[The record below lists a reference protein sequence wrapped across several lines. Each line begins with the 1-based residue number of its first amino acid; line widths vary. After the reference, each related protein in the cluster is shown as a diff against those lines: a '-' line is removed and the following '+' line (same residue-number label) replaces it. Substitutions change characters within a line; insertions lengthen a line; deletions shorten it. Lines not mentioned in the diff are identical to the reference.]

1 MRFDSDKSAGLPVK
15 ESRRENPRYNEK
27 SGRCVIFLSS
37 PTKDFTI
44 SDPRSDIYSF
54 KLCTV

>member
-1 MRFDSDKSAGLPVK
+1 MLF
-15 ESRRENPRYNEK
+15 
-27 SGRCVIFLSS
+27 FLSS

>member
-15 ESRRENPRYNEK
+15 RVGERTLVTTRNQ
-27 SGRCVIFLSS
+27 GRCVIFLSS